1 MGELM
6 SSLAQTMHAFQ
17 NGGLSHREF
26 LAQIDN
32 ALASD
37 RANVARLT
45 EILGED
51 RTRVGLPPE
60 VYSELKRRVT
70 NVARTAPSM
79 QPAGDDETR
88 VRTDP
93 GGRPA
98 SSTVPASQ
106 DLSEAGLRDVAGGER
121 VKGIGDTLNGRF
133 VLEECI
139 GFGGMGTV
147 YKALDLRKLEASDR
161 MPYIAI
167 KVLNVQFR
175 SHPKSLIALQREAR
189 KAQMLAHPNI
199 VQVYDFDRDGGMIYL
214 TMEYLSGKPLSR
226 MLRAPGFTG
235 LPCDEAMRI
244 IGGVARALAYAHE
257 RGFVHCDLKPANVFL
272 TDRGDVKVIDFGIA
286 RVFQKPEED
295 AEATVFDAGS
305 LGGMTPAYASPEVIE
320 HREPDPRDDIYAL
333 GCIAYELLTGRHP
346 FDRLSSAQAR
356 GAGMKPQR
364 PAKLSYRQW
373 RALKGALA
381 FDREARTPTVGRFLQ
396 QMRPGRPVAAY
407 AGWAAAA
414 LVVIALGVAGMRYFQ
429 EQPVESSGGS
439 GSATTENTSPP
450 RTPTESV
457 PAPVAPRAAEPAMPN
472 LSLAAIT
479 PLLARVPCS
488 ALLPTIRG
496 HDLQV
501 QGYVP
506 KSFGIERLR
515 SMLSAAPGV
524 SSLNLNIQQ
533 VGDHECGVIN
543 ALAPYWKSS
552 RQTGA
557 ASAATIRTRSPNAEL
572 TEGQPLIVDI
582 TTPGYDSNIY
592 VDYHV
597 LDGNVAHLL
606 PNVRA
611 RDNQAPP
618 HYTATIGSLGNWV
631 ISKPFGT
638 EMIVLIAT
646 PAPLFDGMRPELER
660 GADYL
665 KAVDKRLSEIA
676 AKYGPDRIAVDFV
689 QITTR
694 ERRGS

>member
-1 MGELM
+1 
-6 SSLAQTMHAFQ
+6 
-17 NGGLSHREF
+17 
-26 LAQIDN
+26 
-32 ALASD
+32 
-37 RANVARLT
+37 
-45 EILGED
+45 
-51 RTRVGLPPE
+51 
-60 VYSELKRRVT
+60 
-70 NVARTAPSM
+70 
-79 QPAGDDETR
+79 
-88 VRTDP
+88 
-93 GGRPA
+93 
-98 SSTVPASQ
+98 
-106 DLSEAGLRDVAGGER
+106 
-121 VKGIGDTLNGRF
+121 
-133 VLEECI
+133 
-139 GFGGMGTV
+139 
-147 YKALDLRKLEASDR
+147 
-161 MPYIAI
+161 
-167 KVLNVQFR
+167 
-175 SHPKSLIALQREAR
+175 
-189 KAQMLAHPNI
+189 
-199 VQVYDFDRDGGMIYL
+199 
-214 TMEYLSGKPLSR
+214 
-226 MLRAPGFTG
+226 
-235 LPCDEAMRI
+235 
-244 IGGVARALAYAHE
+244 
-257 RGFVHCDLKPANVFL
+257 
-272 TDRGDVKVIDFGIA
+272 
-286 RVFQKPEED
+286 
-295 AEATVFDAGS
+295 
-305 LGGMTPAYASPEVIE
+305 VIE

-364 PAKLSYRQW
+364 PAKLGYRQW
-373 RALKGALA
+373 KALKGALA
-381 FDREARTPTVGRFLQ
+381 FDREARTPTVGRFLL

-407 AGWAAAA
+407 AGWAVAA
-414 LVVIALGVAGMRYFQ
+414 LVMIALGVVGVRYFQ
-429 EQPVESSGGS
+429 EP
-439 GSATTENTSPP
+439 
-450 RTPTESV
+450 
-457 PAPVAPRAAEPAMPN
+457 PVAPPAAEPAMPN
-472 LSLAAIT
+472 LSLAAIA

-488 ALLPTIRG
+488 ALLPTIRD

-506 KSFGIERLR
+506 KGFGIERLR

-552 RQTGA
+552 RQAGA
-557 ASAATIRTRSPNAEL
+557 ASAASVRTRAPNAEL

-665 KAVDKRLSEIA
+665 KAVEKRLSEIA